1 MWVSNI
7 CGSSLIQKPVKIR
20 NDIPQTK
27 QNKRAKQYGFKWP
40 ELLRSIKHVPW
51 PLFQAC
57 AHWAKGSWTLF
68 PNMQIRTT
76 VAVVIRA
83 VCMNNEKCC
92 KIYFGGLSSDNTYG
106 SENITWKETFAQ
118 TWLFCDYFFLLA
130 RNTVVKKLY

>member
-27 QNKRAKQYGFKWP
+27 QNKSAKQYGFKWP

-68 PNMQIRTT
+68 FKHADQDYR
-76 VAVVIRA
+76 
-83 VCMNNEKCC
+83 CCCHKSMNNKKCC
-92 KIYFGGLSSDNTYG
+92 KIYFGELSSDNTYG
-106 SENITWKETFAQ
+106 SENITSKETFAQ

-130 RNTVVKKLY
+130 HYAVVKKLY